1 MRFRVI
7 NPARTSA
14 LMRQMLRC
22 RGWVH
27 WHTQAGIRYAV
38 QDESQAKKLVRD
50 TLRRKA
56 SA

>member
-1 MRFRVI
+1 
-7 NPARTSA
+7 
-14 LMRQMLRC
+14 MRQMLRC